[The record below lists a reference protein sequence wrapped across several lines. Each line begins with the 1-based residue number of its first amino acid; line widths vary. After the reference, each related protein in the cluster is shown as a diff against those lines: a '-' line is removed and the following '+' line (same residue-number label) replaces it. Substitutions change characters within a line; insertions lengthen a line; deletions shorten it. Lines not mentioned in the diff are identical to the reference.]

1 MSANYPAVRAFCSSA
16 AIPALVAALAVAPPL
31 AAFPGLM
38 ASKGKPPVV
47 HSTHVVVMKK
57 GPTTVVSVMP
67 DYQGSLEP
75 FAMLLPVPAD
85 VTLESVV
92 TLKRE
97 YVDHADQISAPRFH
111 EFWEQDPC
119 DEGPVE
125 QEWQRNRKVSGSGFL
140 GAPQPGFGERKV
152 AKELLIDTQVRTK
165 EGEYSISVLPA
176 GTSPLGCS
184 SSAWASAPSGRSRT
198 GCAAASASR
207 TCATCA
213 ARRT

>member
-38 ASKGKPPVV
+38 SSKGKPPVV

-140 GAPQPGFGERKV
+140 GAPQPGFGEP
-152 AKELLIDTQVRTK
+152 
-165 EGEYSISVLPA
+165 PA
-176 GTSPLGCS
+176 ARDPG
-184 SSAWASAPSGRSRT
+184 ART
-198 GCAAASASR
+198 GDRGARLHHRRRVRQRRYVLRAR
-207 TCATCA
+207 HLPGRGLR
-213 ARRT
+213 ARRRR